1 MRVVHG
7 WPRRD
12 MGAGEATANEH
23 PAPPPRLPPATMAT
37 LYCAKM
43 QGYRDRNLHIC
54 ARSHMKFI
62 A

>member
-1 MRVVHG
+1 MGGRG
-7 WPRRD
+7 ATW
-12 MGAGEATANEH
+12 GAGEATANEH